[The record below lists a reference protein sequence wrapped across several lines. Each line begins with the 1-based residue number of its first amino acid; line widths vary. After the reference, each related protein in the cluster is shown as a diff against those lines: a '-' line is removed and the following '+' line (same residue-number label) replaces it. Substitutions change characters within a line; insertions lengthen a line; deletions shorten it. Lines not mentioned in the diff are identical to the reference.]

1 MPCRMMYRV
10 VEVTSEEE
18 GHSRMELL
26 EVGPHAKGWMAAKY
40 CIYPQTIILGLE
52 NRTTVE
58 KLQIMGHPWAVTTKV
73 EIWIGDVPKGQEVDI
88 KKAYFMKLG
97 EITMESN
104 KDNDYIARQ
113 LQSIEVTQGARPCPI
128 TFVKLVLHKNYQ
140 NRKNQYNQVGL
151 SAIDIIGTPVEKAD
165 NQNGFNLDSDVWS
178 LYDDLSFLMYTDT
191 EVAQLIN
198 KLEKKKFEAVATE
211 RFEYA
216 KKIKSAISELC
227 EAGQIL
233 GSLEMEMHVL
243 ADKEEYDEAKDKKT
257 QMDEF
262 RVEVYKT
269 LEITDLLE
277 LQGGP
282 TRNH

>member
-18 GHSRMELL
+18 GHGGMELL
-26 EVGPHAKGWMAAKY
+26 EVGPQARGWMAAKY

-52 NRTTVE
+52 SRTTVE
-58 KLQIMGHPWAVTTKV
+58 KLQIMGNPWAVPTKV

-97 EITMESN
+97 EVAMESN

-113 LQSIEVTQGARPCPI
+113 LQSIEVSQGARPCPI
-128 TFVKLVLHKNYQ
+128 TFIKLILHKNYQ

-151 SAIDIIGTPVEKAD
+151 TAVNIIGTPVEKAD
-165 NQNGFNLDSDVWS
+165 SQNGFNLDGDVWS

-227 EAGQIL
+227 EAGQML

-243 ADKEEYDEAKDKKT
+243 ADKEEYDEAKDKKS

-282 TRNH
+282 RNH

>member
-1 MPCRMMYRV
+1 
-10 VEVTSEEE
+10 
-18 GHSRMELL
+18 
-26 EVGPHAKGWMAAKY
+26 
-40 CIYPQTIILGLE
+40 
-52 NRTTVE
+52 
-58 KLQIMGHPWAVTTKV
+58 MG
-73 EIWIGDVPKGQEVDI
+73 
-88 KKAYFMKLG
+88 
-97 EITMESN
+97 
-104 KDNDYIARQ
+104 NDYIARQ

-198 KLEKKKFEAVATE
+198 KLEKKKFEAVSTE

-216 KKIKSAISELC
+216 KKIKSAIGELR
-227 EAGQIL
+227 EAGLIL
-233 GSLEMEMHVL
+233 GSLEMEKQIY
-243 ADKEEYDEAKDKKT
+243 ADTGQYDEAKEKKI
-257 QMDEF
+257 QMDDF
-262 RVEVYKT
+262 RVEVYKS

-282 TRNH
+282 RN

>member
-1 MPCRMMYRV
+1 M
-10 VEVTSEEE
+10 T
-18 GHSRMELL
+18 
-26 EVGPHAKGWMAAKY
+26 
-40 CIYPQTIILGLE
+40 
-52 NRTTVE
+52 
-58 KLQIMGHPWAVTTKV
+58 AV
-73 EIWIGDVPKGQEVDI
+73 
-88 KKAYFMKLG
+88 
-97 EITMESN
+97 N
-104 KDNDYIARQ
+104 
-113 LQSIEVTQGARPCPI
+113 
-128 TFVKLVLHKNYQ
+128 
-140 NRKNQYNQVGL
+140 
-151 SAIDIIGTPVEKAD
+151 IIGTQIEKAD
-165 NQNGFNLDSDVWS
+165 SQNGFNLDGDVWS

-216 KKIKSAISELC
+216 KKIKSAISKSSQDYPLIKPIVAGELC
-227 EAGQIL
+227 EAGQML

-243 ADKEEYDEAKDKKT
+243 ADKEEYDEAKDKKS

-282 TRNH
+282 RNH